1 MLIIYILLLL
11 LAAFPL
17 WKTVRYIIKEKR
29 IRQHGIK
36 TLGLVTHIHTTAMR
50 RGPTVDQVHIE
61 FASIIH
67 GHFHKSSIT
76 AKHKKFKQGET
87 VPVMYLPEEPSKIV
101 VYGKEGH
108 WPMLIFAIL
117 IFLFVI
123 FAIYKIDDMVKS
135 GRL

>member
-1 MLIIYILLLL
+1 MLIIYILLLTV
-11 LAAFPL
+11 AAFPL
-17 WKTVRYIIKEKR
+17 WKTVRYILKEKR
-29 IRQHGIK
+29 IRQYGIN
-36 TLGLVTHIHTTAMR
+36 TLGVVTHIHTTAMR

-76 AKHKKFKQGET
+76 AKYKKFKQGER
-87 VPVMYLPEEPSKIV
+87 VPVKYLPEEPSKIV
-101 VYGKEGH
+101 VDGKEGY
-108 WPMLIFAIL
+108 WPMLLFSML

-135 GRL
+135 GLL